1 MLSTQRLVT
10 TWIGALLALV
20 AAPAGAAFASTGAVW
35 GYHPPAGESTTL
47 TALCNLDVPYSEPA
61 YTSGPASECPDDT
74 SPSYCEGPACPC
86 PENPEEPG
94 CRCPGTK
101 ALYEDHNGC
110 GGTGQDTCCMEG
122 SVSPDGVVDVLPYL
136 QRPPGF
142 SLSADPA
149 IDGSTVD
156 DSPGIAQAIECA
168 ASQPTARR
176 TVAFPAGRY
185 VLRSPLRP
193 QHDDLTLEGPELSP
207 DAAPGDPG
215 TATLVAIPCNPEQFP
230 GVIQIH
236 KEGAPDPDASCPTD
250 TIGPV
255 LSGVWIRNFQVAL
268 TDGPRTRAN
277 AGIQVNNCVDC
288 LVENIIMRYAPVPPQ
303 LPQCKPSNLEGIGF
317 AMGSGG
323 VIRNVIVDGTPKGGI
338 YLASVSDHH
347 CTPDILVEN
356 CEVKNIDGPVGAG
369 GIKIITENV
378 TVRNCEVHHNMIHPD
393 SNVPSVS
400 GGHGLWIATQVPG
413 VDFPGTVPRNIVVQD
428 SYFHHNGVAGFAM
441 ASPVENHRPENIQL
455 ERVKFAYNG
464 YYGVHIQAGDDV
476 VLRDVWSWG
485 NAYYGMYLTS
495 RVNLAPTS
503 LRVGSVLLEN
513 PLVFNNALNSV
524 SALPGILIEAS
535 DVTID
540 GGEISRCDVPPGE
553 DPRGNQSRSIVQQC
567 WEKGPTG
574 GKVVFYPD
582 NVTISGGSWYGTT
595 APEAPACT
603 L

>member
-1 MLSTQRLVT
+1 MST
-10 TWIGALLALV
+10 
-20 AAPAGAAFASTGAVW
+20 S
-35 GYHPPAGESTTL
+35 
-47 TALCNLDVPYSEPA
+47 
-61 YTSGPASECPDDT
+61 
-74 SPSYCEGPACPC
+74 
-86 PENPEEPG
+86 
-94 CRCPGTK
+94 
-101 ALYEDHNGC
+101 
-110 GGTGQDTCCMEG
+110 
-122 SVSPDGVVDVLPYL
+122 GVVDVLPYL
-136 QRPPGF
+136 GRPPGL

-149 IDGSTVD
+149 IDSTTVD
-156 DSPGIAQAIECA
+156 DSPGIARAIECA
-168 ASQPTARR
+168 ASLPTARR

-236 KEGAPDPDASCPTD
+236 KEGTPVVGICPAP

-255 LSGVWIRNFQVAL
+255 VSGVWIRNFQVAL
-268 TDGPRTRAN
+268 TDGPRIRAN
-277 AGIQVNNCVDC
+277 SGIQVNNCSDC
-288 LVENIIMRYAPVPPQ
+288 LVENIILRYAPLPAQ
-303 LPQCKPSNLEGIGF
+303 LPQCKPSNLEGISF
-317 AMGSGG
+317 ALGSGG

-338 YLASVSDHH
+338 YLASISDHH
-347 CTPDILVEN
+347 CTPEILVEN

-400 GGHGLWIATQVPG
+400 GGYGLLIATQPPG
-413 VDFPGTVPRNIVVQD
+413 LNYPSPVPRNVVVQD
-428 SYFHHNGVAGFAM
+428 SYFHHNGVAGVSM
-441 ASPVENHRPENIQL
+441 GSVVENFRPENIGL

-464 YYGVHIQAGDDV
+464 YYGVYIQAGDNV
-476 VLRDVWSWG
+476 TLRDVWSWG
-485 NAYYGMYLTS
+485 NGSYGMYLTS
-495 RVNLAPTS
+495 RANLAPTS

-513 PLVFNNALNSV
+513 PLVFNNALNSA
-524 SALPGILIEAS
+524 SALPGIVIEAS

-540 GGEISRCDVPPGE
+540 GGEIARCDVPPGD
-553 DPRGNQSRSIVQQC
+553 DPRGNQSRSILQRC
-567 WEKGPTG
+567 WKTGPSG
-574 GKVVFYPD
+574 GEVVFYPD
-582 NVTISGGSWYGTT
+582 NVTISGVSRYGTT